1 MKMERQQLHTTSTVS
16 RKLKRVTAIAVA
28 AVMALGLAA
37 CSGGG
42 ESGETQEPQEPRILR
57 IGSAAAQNSLDPAL
71 IAVGADAFLYPVYET
86 LIKRDAQALLGPGL
100 ATEWELSDDATELTL
115 TLREGVTFHDGA
127 PFDADA
133 VKANLEA
140 APDRGGA
147 IASQLRIVTDVEVI
161 DDTHVK
167 LTMSR
172 PAADILGVLASQ
184 AGMMIS
190 PEALGSQDL
199 GTNPVGTGPFLLD
212 SVTQN
217 KTSFVAWDGYWD
229 PDRIK
234 LDGIEFLRL
243 DEAQTRLNAV
253 LTGEVDIAM
262 VMPFPSVAEQKERAP
277 DTVISEIGYRAYSV
291 ALWVNSAQGKWANPA
306 LRQAAM
312 HAIDRAGIA
321 ESLYGDGGCEPV
333 IQPYPTS
340 YWASDPALADHE
352 AGEYD
357 PALAQELIEDAGLVG
372 TPVNIYVG
380 SVPVYQNMA
389 ASIQEQFNAVGL
401 SVTVEALDTGTL
413 SDLRSKGQFEA
424 SIAVVEAGRPDPA
437 QFVAQ
442 YYMPDGVFN
451 YGRQVYEGIEEPL
464 AAMNAT
470 VDQDERAGYM
480 HEINELVLEQGP
492 FIMPICSPTQVT
504 MHSADVAGVEV
515 WLNND
520 NDYTG
525 VYFKEDK

>member
-1 MKMERQQLHTTSTVS
+1 MHTTSTVS
-16 RKLKRVTAIAVA
+16 RKLKRATAVAAA

-42 ESGETQEPQEPRILR
+42 GEPTEEPHEPRILR
-57 IGSAAAQNSLDPAL
+57 VGSAAAQNSLDPAL
-71 IAVGADAFLYPVYET
+71 IAVGADAFLYPVYEP

-100 ATEWELSDDATELTL
+100 ATEWELNDDATELTL
-115 TLREGVTFHDGA
+115 TLREGVEFHDGT
-127 PFDADA
+127 PFNAEA
-133 VKANLEA
+133 VKANLDA

-147 IASQLRIVTDVEVI
+147 IASQLKIVTDVEVI

-190 PEALGSQDL
+190 PEALGSEDL

-212 SVTQN
+212 KVTQN
-217 KTSFVAWDGYWD
+217 ETSFVRWDGYWD

-234 LDGIEFLRL
+234 LDGITFVRL

-253 LTGEVDIAM
+253 ITGEVDLAM
-262 VMPFPSVAEQKERAP
+262 VMPYPSVAEVEDRAP
-277 DTVISEIGYRAYSV
+277 DTVIAEIGNRAYAV
-291 ALWVNSAQGKWANPA
+291 ALWVNTAQGQWANPA

-312 HAIDRAGIA
+312 HAIDREGIA
-321 ESLYGDGGCEPV
+321 TSLYGNGGCEPV

-340 YWASDPALADHE
+340 YWASDPKLASHE
-352 AGEYD
+352 AGEYN
-357 PALAQELIEDAGLVG
+357 PELAQKLIEDAGLVG

-389 ASIQEQFNAVGL
+389 AAIQEQFNAVGL

-451 YGRQVYEGIEEPL
+451 YGHQVYEGIEEPL

-480 HEINELVLEQGP
+480 HEIAEKVLEQGP
-492 FIMPICSPTQVT
+492 FIIPICSPTQVT
-504 MHSADVAGVEV
+504 LHSADVGGVEV

-525 VYFKEDK
+525 VYFKEDE